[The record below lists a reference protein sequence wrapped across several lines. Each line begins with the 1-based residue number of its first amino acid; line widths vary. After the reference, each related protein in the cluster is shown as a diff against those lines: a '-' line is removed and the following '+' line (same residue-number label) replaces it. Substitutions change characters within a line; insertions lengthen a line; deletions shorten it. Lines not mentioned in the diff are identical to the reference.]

1 MYRATTN
8 GIVVCVTPTYLAERS
23 EPKKGRWL
31 FAYTIEIENTSD
43 DVLTLRSR
51 YWNITDGSG
60 QVEEVRGPGVV
71 GEQPTLSPGASFT
84 YTSGCPLNTPTGIM
98 RGHFRMERADGSFFE
113 AAVPAFSLD
122 APGSHRT
129 LN

>member
-1 MYRATTN
+1 MYSATTD
-8 GIVVCVTPTYLAERS
+8 GIVICVTPTFLADRS

-31 FAYTIEIENTSD
+31 FAYTIEIENASE
-43 DVLTLRSR
+43 VVVTLRSR
-51 YWNITDGSG
+51 YWHITDGAG

-71 GEQPTLSPGASFT
+71 GEQPTLTPGDSFT
-84 YTSGCPLNTPTGIM
+84 YTSGCPLGTPTGIM
-98 RGHFRMERADGSFFE
+98 QGHFDMERLDGSFFK

-122 APGSHRT
+122 APGSRRT